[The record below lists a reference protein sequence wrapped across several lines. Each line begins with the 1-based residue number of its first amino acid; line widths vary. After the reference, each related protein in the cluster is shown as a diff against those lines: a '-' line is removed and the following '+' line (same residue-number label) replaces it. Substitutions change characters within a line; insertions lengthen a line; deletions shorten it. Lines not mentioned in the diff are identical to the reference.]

1 MTVTARGEVLAFEGQ
16 KPSQFHGIVG
26 HSAAVRNM
34 IGKIAALAAS
44 RSTVLIVGESG
55 TGKELIARAIH
66 QASAPN
72 SPFVPLN
79 CAALP
84 KDLIES
90 ELFGYVKGAFSGAS
104 QDHLGLF
111 RSAQGGTLFLDE
123 ITEMSAETQAKLLRV
138 IQERCVRPVGGMR
151 EIPVDVR
158 IIASTNR
165 EPEKAVR
172 EGQLRKDLYYRLAV
186 GVVRAAPLRERTED
200 IPVLVRH
207 FVDLFNSKFARAI
220 RVTAIE
226 AAALDLLMRHSWPG
240 NVRELG
246 NAIEAALSFSTS
258 EILNRE
264 DLALPDQVSSE
275 WALALRSDTR
285 EDAVEA
291 EAPVVFSSLKEVER
305 DHIVWTLTNTGG
317 NKALAAR
324 LLGISRKSLY
334 DRLAEHGLG
343 NSIRSTSQAAA
354 ARSLVAQAA
363 SEVRTNRALPAGR

>member
-1 MTVTARGEVLAFEGQ
+1 
-16 KPSQFHGIVG
+16 
-26 HSAAVRNM
+26 M
-34 IGKIAALAAS
+34 IGKIAALTAS
-44 RSTVLIVGESG
+44 RSTVLVVGESG
-55 TGKELIARAIH
+55 TGKELIARAMQ

-72 SPFVPLN
+72 SPFVALN

-90 ELFGYVKGAFSGAS
+90 ELFGFIKGAFSGANH
-104 QDHLGLF
+104 DHLGLF

-123 ITEMSAETQAKLLRV
+123 ITEMSPEMQAKLLRV

-186 GVVRAAPLRERTED
+186 GVIYAPPLRERLTD
-200 IPVLVRH
+200 IPLLLRH
-207 FVDLFNSKFARAI
+207 FVDLFNEKFARAFK
-220 RVTAIE
+220 VTGIE
-226 AAALDLLMRHSWPG
+226 ATALDQLMHHSWPG

-246 NAIEAALSFSTS
+246 NAVEAAMSYTTC
-258 EILNRE
+258 EILKPE
-264 DLALPDQVSSE
+264 DFALPERTLLSPESVTPFPNGQ
-275 WALALRSDTR
+275 DTFER
-285 EDAVEA
+285 
-291 EAPVVFSSLKEVER
+291 EAPAAFCSLKKVER
-305 DHIVWTLTNTGG
+305 DHIVWTLYNTGG

-324 LLGISRKSLY
+324 MLGISRKSLY

-343 NSIRSTSQAAA
+343 NSIRSASQVAA
-354 ARSLVAQAA
+354 ARHLEAQSAHELR
-363 SEVRTNRALPAGR
+363 SNRA

>member
-1 MTVTARGEVLAFEGQ
+1 MTVTAPGEVLSFEAET
-16 KPSQFHGIVG
+16 PSQFHGIVG
-26 HSAAVRNM
+26 KSLTVRTM
-34 IGKIAALAAS
+34 ITKIIALATS

-66 QASAPN
+66 QAAAPN
-72 SPFVPLN
+72 SSLVALN

-111 RSAQGGTLFLDE
+111 RSAEGGTLFLDE
-123 ITEMSAETQAKLLRV
+123 ITEMSPETQAKLLRV

-165 EPEKAVR
+165 EPETAVR

-200 IPVLVRH
+200 IPLLVRH

-220 RVTAIE
+220 KMTMIE

-246 NAIEAALSFSTS
+246 NAIEAALSFSAS
-258 EILNRE
+258 EILKRE
-264 DLALPDQVSSE
+264 DLALPDHLSSE
-275 WALALRSDTR
+275 SAAALRSNSP
-285 EDAVEA
+285 EDAIE

-343 NSIRSTSQAAA
+343 DSIRSASHAVA
-354 ARSLVAQAA
+354 ARSLAAQSAT
-363 SEVRTNRALPAGR
+363 EVGNRALPAGR

>member
-1 MTVTARGEVLAFEGQ
+1 MTVTARGEVLSLAGE

-26 HSAAVRNM
+26 ESPAVRKM
-34 IGKIAALAAS
+34 IGKIVALAAS
-44 RSTVLIVGESG
+44 RTTVLIVGESG
-55 TGKELIARAIH
+55 TGKELVARAIH

-72 SPFVPLN
+72 SPFVALN

-90 ELFGYVKGAFSGAS
+90 ELFGYVKGAFSGAN
-104 QDHLGLF
+104 QEHLGLF

-123 ITEMSAETQAKLLRV
+123 ITEMSPETQAKLLRA

-151 EIPVDVR
+151 EIPVDVC

-172 EGQLRKDLYYRLAV
+172 ESQLRKDLYYRLAV

-200 IPVLVRH
+200 IPVLLRH
-207 FVDLFNSKFARAI
+207 FVDLFNAKFAKACK
-220 RVTAIE
+220 VTSVE
-226 AAALDLLMRHSWPG
+226 MAAFDLLMRYSWPG
-240 NVRELG
+240 NVRELA
-246 NAIEAALSFSTS
+246 NAIEAALSFSAS
-258 EILNRE
+258 EILRRE
-264 DLALPDQVSSE
+264 DLALPDQVASE
-275 WALALRSDTR
+275 SAVAFTPNR
-285 EDAVEA
+285 EDAIEA

-343 NSIRSTSQAAA
+343 DSIRSASQAAA
-354 ARSLVAQAA
+354 ARNLAA
-363 SEVRTNRALPAGR
+363 HSASQLRTSRA